1 MDGAQLDEY
10 EVRLKEVFDGFDG
23 SGSGSLCQEELSDL
37 CQALHLEEAAP
48 ALLRE
53 LVQEGN
59 LSDRVPFEQFK
70 DALILVLSTTL
81 GGHPSSEENSQEPD
95 SSEVN
100 PKFVKDGKRYGRRSL
115 PEFGESIE
123 GFAEVSETEPAAPE
137 ENPQNTPTWDGCE
150 PWKTSTQYSEEY
162 EAEGQLRLWNPDDP
176 GTPRGGQPPS
186 PDWLE
191 ERLGA
196 VCEELG
202 VSRHGC
208 ASCRQLISMCEQLG
222 LELQGLDDVFTNL
235 DPDRMMSV
243 QDFISG
249 VLRNGTPP
257 TPSASTPY
265 RQLKRHLSTQPFD
278 ESGRRT
284 ATPSAMTSTIAL
296 RLFSGLDDGS
306 GYTTAERLLDAW
318 QEEGIDNCHEI
329 LQVQGWEQG
338 NGAPTEEQLD
348 PLQALDFSL
357 DGKVNLSELTIALEN
372 ELQITKNGIHQAVLA
387 SFKSEIRH
395 LLERVDREMREKGK
409 LRSDLDKADR
419 LKTQMATEMDEH
431 HLAIERLNDSN
442 LRKLEQEYRDRLS
455 AVKAELT
462 RDRDQIQQQASKQR
476 SELERE
482 VEKVKEEELYLR
494 DRLSL
499 AHKEN
504 MRLEAELL
512 EITEKLVESEN
523 LASKLQSNLD
533 NILQEKFGDLDPGSA
548 EFFLQ
553 EERFKRMRSECEQQC
568 RELQDR
574 IDELQAELEEYSA
587 LGRTSRPSLGLSLT
601 EEFDSKSGVGVES
614 DLGLG
619 LEEGHPFNMSL
630 EAEMLVEQLKDQHQQ
645 DMASVRAE
653 LQSKVSEHEQQ
664 VEELKAGHA
673 QEQRA
678 LEQRCREEVGRVQNQ
693 VHELQSQLE
702 TLEKECER
710 AERLHIEERAEL
722 ERRRGEEK
730 SQAQARASELQVRVE
745 ALESERER
753 GEEERREL
761 ERRHV
766 EEQAR
771 LEETLQEERERKRAE
786 LEERE
791 EELAELFE
799 QEQCSLEK
807 RHLEALE
814 DLTLKH
820 SEERERLTGRL
831 QSLEQEI
838 LEERK
843 KLEGHFNQK
852 IREVEARFSGDQE
865 AISERFRQDISQLEE
880 RYQQELKDLSE
891 RHSEEKAQWEFEK
904 EELLHEGEGER
915 ERLQETLERE
925 KEVASQE
932 LILERDL
939 LEKSH
944 KEEFNNLITKNHQLQ
959 KDLEDIGAVARGKEM
974 ELCELQ
980 NELQERLEAKAELLA
995 QAEDKAQKLDL
1006 LLQQAVEDFEQER
1019 SELQSQLCSLEKKTM
1034 EAWSLLEEGTQEK
1047 QELAAEIRKLET
1059 RIQELE
1065 LETLTFSED
1074 CEEAKKQNVEIF
1086 AKVSHLTERIKELEA
1101 EAEALAGLQMESE
1114 QIEREKI
1121 SSTFRIPE
1129 VEEHVPGEIKVIE
1142 GDGEMPEVA
1151 PLQKKIKQLEKESK
1165 IIPQLQGERDH
1176 AMKERDDCCT
1186 EILELSEKL
1195 QDQGNLRVELQTRL
1209 EAAEAENLK
1218 LRERITELEEAVDTR
1233 KTSVGEQAER
1243 DSEELHLDISRVIE
1257 HTKELED
1264 KTLQVMELQSM
1275 YEECSLD
1282 KSRLREEKLKLEER
1296 VQGLEEEREQRLGDL
1311 EEECARSKTEMSRLA
1326 EENSFLRT
1334 QIGELKKQ
1342 EELLRNQL
1350 QETESSRKKEA
1361 AEVKARTEEK
1371 LQDLNI
1377 QLEAKIQAVSEL
1389 EDSCAESERRNA
1401 ELKNAVSDLQKK
1413 CHKFQEKSQAH
1424 RSEARRLAEENLS
1437 LKREISTLKEDGGF
1451 SQLKLK
1457 DLGDTQEEVL
1467 RKVEQFKKEKMAAL
1481 KAAENLKK
1489 QVLELRSRGQ
1499 QLESENAEL
1508 AQKSGRNA
1516 EDLVELNRRMCEVL
1530 RHHEIRENSRRH
1542 HREELERERAALS
1555 TELSQERSKMAAC
1568 MSTLESELSR
1578 VEEKSRVL
1586 EQEKALLSQ
1595 ELSAMKEKLS
1605 GSSDLKKELLGVVCK
1620 NEKLQKEKETL
1631 SEELNRCVDKVAKIG
1646 VLENQLAQ
1654 LRQDRQA
1661 VEQHAQT
1668 LRSQLSASLDKVH
1681 SLEEAV
1687 QSVNLQMARLKS
1699 DLRVTQQEKEALKQE
1714 VMSLHKQL
1722 QNASDKN
1729 HLSQCCV
1736 NACEDDLRES
1746 QTLTVCLC
1754 LSDQNQVLDLAVQST
1769 GYQNQQK
1776 KLYWD
1781 ELARLVEQ
1789 EQQLLRQENE
1799 RLQKEVQNTKGDLN
1813 HCREKIRQL
1822 EAMILT
1828 LKQQKQQGQSS
1839 LVKAVEQEK
1848 SSLKRELEQ
1857 LHRELLAANC
1867 RVSELSDC
1875 KRDLESLKVENEA
1888 LRSRQARL
1896 ESQTLCEQ
1904 LGGLVPREQLV
1915 QAQHRLLQG
1924 ERRGQHRPE
1933 DLGGRVPDIH
1943 MQQEGDVLLRMEER
1957 MRNVE
1962 QNLRNVKLLLQEKV
1976 SQLKDQLHRNTKADE
1991 MIKDLYVENSQLLK
2005 ALEMTENRQK
2015 VTEKKNYLL
2024 EEKISSLNKI
2034 VRDLSP
2040 SPLTAVP
2047 YHLTRS

>member
-1 MDGAQLDEY
+1 
-10 EVRLKEVFDGFDG
+10 
-23 SGSGSLCQEELSDL
+23 
-37 CQALHLEEAAP
+37 
-48 ALLRE
+48 
-53 LVQEGN
+53 
-59 LSDRVPFEQFK
+59 
-70 DALILVLSTTL
+70 
-81 GGHPSSEENSQEPD
+81 
-95 SSEVN
+95 
-100 PKFVKDGKRYGRRSL
+100 
-115 PEFGESIE
+115 
-123 GFAEVSETEPAAPE
+123 
-137 ENPQNTPTWDGCE
+137 
-150 PWKTSTQYSEEY
+150 
-162 EAEGQLRLWNPDDP
+162 
-176 GTPRGGQPPS
+176 
-186 PDWLE
+186 
-191 ERLGA
+191 
-196 VCEELG
+196 
-202 VSRHGC
+202 
-208 ASCRQLISMCEQLG
+208 MC
-222 LELQGLDDVFTNL
+222 
-235 DPDRMMSV
+235 
-243 QDFISG
+243 
-249 VLRNGTPP
+249 
-257 TPSASTPY
+257 
-265 RQLKRHLSTQPFD
+265 
-278 ESGRRT
+278 
-284 ATPSAMTSTIAL
+284 
-296 RLFSGLDDGS
+296 
-306 GYTTAERLLDAW
+306 
-318 QEEGIDNCHEI
+318 
-329 LQVQGWEQG
+329 
-338 NGAPTEEQLD
+338 
-348 PLQALDFSL
+348 
-357 DGKVNLSELTIALEN
+357 
-372 ELQITKNGIHQAVLA
+372 
-387 SFKSEIRH
+387 
-395 LLERVDREMREKGK
+395 
-409 LRSDLDKADR
+409 
-419 LKTQMATEMDEH
+419 
-431 HLAIERLNDSN
+431 
-442 LRKLEQEYRDRLS
+442 
-455 AVKAELT
+455 
-462 RDRDQIQQQASKQR
+462 
-476 SELERE
+476 
-482 VEKVKEEELYLR
+482 
-494 DRLSL
+494 
-499 AHKEN
+499 
-504 MRLEAELL
+504 
-512 EITEKLVESEN
+512 
-523 LASKLQSNLD
+523 
-533 NILQEKFGDLDPGSA
+533 
-548 EFFLQ
+548 
-553 EERFKRMRSECEQQC
+553 
-568 RELQDR
+568 
-574 IDELQAELEEYSA
+574 
-587 LGRTSRPSLGLSLT
+587 
-601 EEFDSKSGVGVES
+601 
-614 DLGLG
+614 
-619 LEEGHPFNMSL
+619 
-630 EAEMLVEQLKDQHQQ
+630 
-645 DMASVRAE
+645 
-653 LQSKVSEHEQQ
+653 
-664 VEELKAGHA
+664 
-673 QEQRA
+673 
-678 LEQRCREEVGRVQNQ
+678 
-693 VHELQSQLE
+693 
-702 TLEKECER
+702 
-710 AERLHIEERAEL
+710 
-722 ERRRGEEK
+722 
-730 SQAQARASELQVRVE
+730 
-745 ALESERER
+745 
-753 GEEERREL
+753 
-761 ERRHV
+761 
-766 EEQAR
+766 
-771 LEETLQEERERKRAE
+771 
-786 LEERE
+786 
-791 EELAELFE
+791 
-799 QEQCSLEK
+799 
-807 RHLEALE
+807 
-814 DLTLKH
+814 
-820 SEERERLTGRL
+820 
-831 QSLEQEI
+831 
-838 LEERK
+838 RK

-865 AISERFRQDISQLEE
+865 AISERFRQDVSQLEE

-904 EELLHEGEGER
+904 EELLHEGEEEQ
-915 ERLQETLERE
+915 ERLRETLERE

-959 KDLEDIGAVARGKEM
+959 KDLEDLGAVARGKEM

-1034 EAWSLLEEGTQEK
+1034 EVWSLVEEGTLEK

-1065 LETLTFSED
+1065 LEALTLSEG
-1074 CEEAKKQNVEIF
+1074 CEEAKQQNVEMF

-1114 QIEREKI
+1114 QIEREEI
-1121 SSTFRIPE
+1121 SSTSGIPE
-1129 VEEHVPGEIKVIE
+1129 VEEHVPEEIKVIE

-1176 AMKERDDCCT
+1176 AMKERDNCCT

-1218 LRERITELEEAVDTR
+1218 LQERITELEEAVDTR

-1326 EENSFLRT
+1326 EENSLLRT

-1342 EELLRNQL
+1342 EELLRNQR
-1350 QETESSRKKEA
+1350 QETESSRMKEA
-1361 AEVKARTEEK
+1361 AEVKARKEEK

-1389 EDSCAESERRNA
+1389 EDSCAESERKNA

-1489 QVLELRSRGQ
+1489 QVLELQSRGQ

-1530 RHHEIRENSRRH
+1530 RHHEIRENGRRH
-1542 HREELERERAALS
+1542 HRGELERERAALS
-1555 TELSQERSKMAAC
+1555 AELSQERSKMAAC

-1605 GSSDLKKELLGVVCK
+1605 GSSDLKKELLGVVFK

-1631 SEELNRCVDKVAKIG
+1631 SEELNHCVDKTGSAGSGAARSKIG

-1681 SLEEAV
+1681 SLEEAI
-1687 QSVNLQMARLKS
+1687 QSVNLQTARLKS

-1722 QNASDKN
+1722 RNANDK
-1729 HLSQCCV
+1729 
-1736 NACEDDLRES
+1736 
-1746 QTLTVCLC
+1746 
-1754 LSDQNQVLDLAVQST
+1754 NQVLDLAVHST

-1813 HCREKIRQL
+1813 HSREKIRQL

-1857 LHRELLAANC
+1857 LHRELMAANC

-1875 KRDLESLKVENEA
+1875 KRDLESLKTLCEQLGGLVPREQLVQAQHRLLQGERRGQHRPEELGGRVPDINVQQIRQLEAMILTLKQQKQQGQSSLVKAVEQEKSSLKRELEQLHRELMAANCRVSE
-1888 LRSRQARL
+1888 LSDCKRDL
-1896 ESQTLCEQ
+1896 ESLKTLCEQ

-1933 DLGGRVPDIH
+1933 DLGGGVPDINV
-1943 MQQEGDVLLRMEER
+1943 QQEGDVLLRMEER
-1957 MRNVE
+1957 MRYVEQNLRNVKLLLRNVE

-1976 SQLKDQLHRNTKADE
+1976 SQLKDQADE

-2040 SPLTAVP
+2040 SPLTAVRKGLIVWV
-2047 YHLTRS
+2047 HSRLNS

>member
-10 EVRLKEVFDGFDG
+10 EVRLKELFDGFDC
-23 SGSGSLCQEELSDL
+23 SGLGSLCQEELSDL
-37 CQALHLEEAAP
+37 CQALHLEEVAP

-53 LVQEGN
+53 LVQEGSP
-59 LSDRVPFEQFK
+59 SDRVHFEQFK
-70 DALILVLSTTL
+70 DALINVLSTTL
-81 GGHPSSEENSQEPD
+81 GGQPSSEENSQEPD
-95 SSEVN
+95 SSQAN

-137 ENPQNTPTWDGCE
+137 ENPQNTPPRDGCKQ
-150 PWKTSTQYSEEY
+150 WKTSTQHSEEY
-162 EAEGQLRLWNPDDP
+162 EAEGQLRFWNPDDP
-176 GTPRGGQPPS
+176 GTPRSVQPPS
-186 PDWLE
+186 LDWLE

-202 VSRHGC
+202 VSRQGY
-208 ASCRQLISMCEQLG
+208 ASCRQLVSMCEQLG
-222 LELQGLDDVFTNL
+222 LEGLDDVFMNL
-235 DPDRMMSV
+235 DPDGMMSV

-249 VLRNGTPP
+249 VLRNGKHP

-296 RLFSGLDDGS
+296 RLFSGLDDGT
-306 GYTTAERLLDAW
+306 GYTNAERLLDAW

-329 LQVQGWEQG
+329 LQ
-338 NGAPTEEQLD
+338 
-348 PLQALDFSL
+348 ALDFSL
-357 DGKVNLSELTIALEN
+357 DRKVNLSELTIALEN

-395 LLERVDREMREKGK
+395 LLERVDHEMREKGK

-419 LKTQMATEMDEH
+419 LKTQMAAEMDEH
-431 HLAIERLNDSN
+431 HSAIERLGNSN
-442 LRKLEQEYRDRLS
+442 LRKLEQEYRDRLA

-462 RDRDQIQQQASKQR
+462 RERDQIQQQASKQR

-523 LASKLQSNLD
+523 LANKLQSNLD
-533 NILQEKFGDLDPGSA
+533 NILKEKFGDLDPGSA

-614 DLGLG
+614 DPGLG

-645 DMASVRAE
+645 DLASVRAG
-653 LQSKVSEHEQQ
+653 LQSKVSEYEQQ

-673 QEQRA
+673 QEQRE
-678 LEQRCREEVGRVQNQ
+678 LEQRCREEVDRVQNHM
-693 VHELQSQLE
+693 HELQSQLE
-702 TLEKECER
+702 TLEKERER
-710 AERLHIEERAEL
+710 AEQLHIEERTEL
-722 ERRRGEEK
+722 ERRQGEEK

-745 ALESERER
+745 ALESELER
-753 GEEERREL
+753 GEEERRQL
-761 ERRHV
+761 ERRHA
-766 EEQAR
+766 EER
-771 LEETLQEERERKRAE
+771 VWLEERGEKTLQERVQEERKRKRAE

-791 EELAELFE
+791 EELAEEFK
-799 QEQCSLEK
+799 QERGSLEK
-807 RHLEALE
+807 RHLETLE
-814 DLTLKH
+814 ELTLKH
-820 SEERERLTGRL
+820 SEERQRLTCRL

-838 LEERK
+838 LEE
-843 KLEGHFNQK
+843 
-852 IREVEARFSGDQE
+852 
-865 AISERFRQDISQLEE
+865 
-880 RYQQELKDLSE
+880 
-891 RHSEEKAQWEFEK
+891 
-904 EELLHEGEGER
+904 
-915 ERLQETLERE
+915 
-925 KEVASQE
+925 
-932 LILERDL
+932 
-939 LEKSH
+939 
-944 KEEFNNLITKNHQLQ
+944 
-959 KDLEDIGAVARGKEM
+959 
-974 ELCELQ
+974 
-980 NELQERLEAKAELLA
+980 
-995 QAEDKAQKLDL
+995 
-1006 LLQQAVEDFEQER
+1006 
-1019 SELQSQLCSLEKKTM
+1019 
-1034 EAWSLLEEGTQEK
+1034 
-1047 QELAAEIRKLET
+1047 
-1059 RIQELE
+1059 
-1065 LETLTFSED
+1065 
-1074 CEEAKKQNVEIF
+1074 
-1086 AKVSHLTERIKELEA
+1086 
-1101 EAEALAGLQMESE
+1101 
-1114 QIEREKI
+1114 
-1121 SSTFRIPE
+1121 
-1129 VEEHVPGEIKVIE
+1129 
-1142 GDGEMPEVA
+1142 
-1151 PLQKKIKQLEKESK
+1151 
-1165 IIPQLQGERDH
+1165 
-1176 AMKERDDCCT
+1176 
-1186 EILELSEKL
+1186 
-1195 QDQGNLRVELQTRL
+1195 
-1209 EAAEAENLK
+1209 
-1218 LRERITELEEAVDTR
+1218 
-1233 KTSVGEQAER
+1233 
-1243 DSEELHLDISRVIE
+1243 
-1257 HTKELED
+1257 
-1264 KTLQVMELQSM
+1264 
-1275 YEECSLD
+1275 
-1282 KSRLREEKLKLEER
+1282 
-1296 VQGLEEEREQRLGDL
+1296 
-1311 EEECARSKTEMSRLA
+1311 
-1326 EENSFLRT
+1326 
-1334 QIGELKKQ
+1334 
-1342 EELLRNQL
+1342 
-1350 QETESSRKKEA
+1350 
-1361 AEVKARTEEK
+1361 
-1371 LQDLNI
+1371 
-1377 QLEAKIQAVSEL
+1377 
-1389 EDSCAESERRNA
+1389 
-1401 ELKNAVSDLQKK
+1401 
-1413 CHKFQEKSQAH
+1413 

-1457 DLGDTQEEVL
+1457 DLGETQEEVL
-1467 RKVEQFKKEKMAAL
+1467 RKVEQFKKEKMAAV
-1481 KAAENLKK
+1481 KAAENFKK
-1489 QVLELRSRGQ
+1489 QVLELRSRAQ

-1508 AQKSGRNA
+1508 AQKSGQNA
-1516 EDLVELNRRMCEVL
+1516 KDLVELNRRMCEVL
-1530 RHHEIRENSRRH
+1530 RRHENRENGRRH
-1542 HREELERERAALS
+1542 QRGELERERAALS
-1555 TELSQERSKMAAC
+1555 AELSQERSKMAAC
-1568 MSTLESELSR
+1568 MSTLESELCR
-1578 VEEKSRVL
+1578 VEERSRVL
-1586 EQEKALLSQ
+1586 EQEKAVLSQ
-1595 ELSAMKEKLS
+1595 ELSAVKEKLS
-1605 GSSDLKKELLGVVCK
+1605 GSSDLKKELLSVVCK
-1620 NEKLQKEKETL
+1620 NEKLQKEKEAL

-1722 QNASDKN
+1722 QNANDK
-1729 HLSQCCV
+1729 
-1736 NACEDDLRES
+1736 
-1746 QTLTVCLC
+1746 
-1754 LSDQNQVLDLAVQST
+1754 NQVLDLAVHST

-1813 HCREKIRQL
+1813 HSREKIRQL

-1857 LHRELLAANC
+1857 LHRELLAANR

-1875 KRDLESLKVENEA
+1875 ERELESLKVENET

-1896 ESQTLCEQ
+1896 ESQVLETLCEQ

-1915 QAQHRLLQG
+1915 QAQHRLLHG

-1933 DLGGRVPDIH
+1933 DLGGRAPDINA
-1943 MQQEGDVLLRMEER
+1943 QQEGDVLLRMEER

-1991 MIKDLYVENSQLLK
+1991 MIKDLYVENAQLLK

-2047 YHLTRS
+2047 YHFTRS

>member
-10 EVRLKEVFDGFDG
+10 EVRLKELFDGFDC
-23 SGSGSLCQEELSDL
+23 SGLGSLCQEELSDL
-37 CQALHLEEAAP
+37 CQALHLEEVAP

-53 LVQEGN
+53 LVQEGSP
-59 LSDRVPFEQFK
+59 SDRVHFEQFK
-70 DALILVLSTTL
+70 DALINVLSTTL
-81 GGHPSSEENSQEPD
+81 GGQPSSEENSQEPD
-95 SSEVN
+95 SSQAN

-137 ENPQNTPTWDGCE
+137 ENPQNTPPRDGCKQ
-150 PWKTSTQYSEEY
+150 WKTSTQHSEEY
-162 EAEGQLRLWNPDDP
+162 EAEGQLRFWNPDDP
-176 GTPRGGQPPS
+176 GTPRSVQPPS
-186 PDWLE
+186 LDWLE

-202 VSRHGC
+202 VSRQGY
-208 ASCRQLISMCEQLG
+208 ASCRQLVSMCEQLG
-222 LELQGLDDVFTNL
+222 LEGLDDVFMNL
-235 DPDRMMSV
+235 DPDGMMSV

-249 VLRNGTPP
+249 VLRNGKHP

-296 RLFSGLDDGS
+296 RLFSGLDDGT
-306 GYTTAERLLDAW
+306 GYTNAERLLDAW

-329 LQVQGWEQG
+329 LQ
-338 NGAPTEEQLD
+338 
-348 PLQALDFSL
+348 ALDFSL
-357 DGKVNLSELTIALEN
+357 DRKVNLSELTIALEN

-395 LLERVDREMREKGK
+395 LLERVDHEMREKGK

-419 LKTQMATEMDEH
+419 LKTQMAAEMDEH
-431 HLAIERLNDSN
+431 HSAIERLGNSN
-442 LRKLEQEYRDRLS
+442 LRKLEQEYRDRLA

-462 RDRDQIQQQASKQR
+462 RERDQIQQQASKQR

-523 LASKLQSNLD
+523 LANKLQSNLD
-533 NILQEKFGDLDPGSA
+533 NILKEKFGDLDPGSA

-614 DLGLG
+614 DPGLG

-645 DMASVRAE
+645 DLASVRAG
-653 LQSKVSEHEQQ
+653 LQSKVSEYEQQ

-673 QEQRA
+673 QEQRE
-678 LEQRCREEVGRVQNQ
+678 LEQRCREEVDRVQNHM
-693 VHELQSQLE
+693 HELQSQLE
-702 TLEKECER
+702 TLEKERER
-710 AERLHIEERAEL
+710 AEQLHIEERTEL
-722 ERRRGEEK
+722 ERRQGEEK

-745 ALESERER
+745 ALESELER
-753 GEEERREL
+753 GEEERRQL
-761 ERRHV
+761 ERRHA
-766 EEQAR
+766 EER
-771 LEETLQEERERKRAE
+771 VWLEERGEKTLQERVQEERKRKRAE

-791 EELAELFE
+791 EELAEEFK
-799 QEQCSLEK
+799 QERGSLEK
-807 RHLEALE
+807 RHLETLE
-814 DLTLKH
+814 ELTLKH
-820 SEERERLTGRL
+820 SEERQRLTCRL

-865 AISERFRQDISQLEE
+865 AVSERFRQDIAQLEE
-880 RYQQELKDLSE
+880 RYQRELKDLSE
-891 RHSEEKAQWEFEK
+891 QHSEEKAQWEFEK
-904 EELLHEGEGER
+904 EELIHEGEGEL
-915 ERLQETLERE
+915 ERLWEALERE

-944 KEEFNNLITKNHQLQ
+944 KEELNNLITKNHQLQ
-959 KDLEDIGAVARGKEM
+959 KDLEDLGAVARGKET
-974 ELCELQ
+974 ELCEQVSELQ
-980 NELQERLEAKAELLA
+980 NELREQLEAKAELLA
-995 QAEDKAQKLDL
+995 QAEDKAQKLDR
-1006 LLQQAVEDFEQER
+1006 LLQQAVGDFEQER

-1034 EAWSLLEEGTQEK
+1034 EAWALVEEGLQEK
-1047 QELAAEIRKLET
+1047 QELATEIRKLET

-1065 LETLTFSED
+1065 LEALTLSEGY
-1074 CEEAKKQNVEIF
+1074 EEAKKQNVEVF
-1086 AKVSHLTERIKELEA
+1086 AKVSYLTERIKELEG
-1101 EAEALAGLQMESE
+1101 EAEALAGLQRESE
-1114 QIEREKI
+1114 QIEREEI
-1121 SSTFRIPE
+1121 SSTFRIPDGTVVQ
-1129 VEEHVPGEIKVIE
+1129 VEEQVPGEIKVTE

-1151 PLQKKIKQLEKESK
+1151 SLKKMIRDLEKETK
-1165 IIPQLQGERDH
+1165 VIPQLQEERDQ
-1176 AMKERDDCCT
+1176 AVKERDDCCT
-1186 EILELSEKL
+1186 EVLELSEKL

-1209 EAAEAENLK
+1209 EASEAENLK
-1218 LRERITELEEAVDTR
+1218 LLERITELDEAVEGEDTR

-1243 DSEELHLDISRVIE
+1243 NNEELHLDISRMTE

-1264 KTLQVMELQSM
+1264 KTMQVMELQSM
-1275 YEECSLD
+1275 YEECCLD

-1296 VQGLEEEREQRLGDL
+1296 VLSLEEEREQRLGDL
-1311 EEECARSKTEMSRLA
+1311 EEECARSKTEMSRLV
-1326 EENSFLRT
+1326 EENSFLYT
-1334 QIGELKKQ
+1334 QIRELKK
-1342 EELLRNQL
+1342 EEEMLRSQH

-1361 AEVKARTEEK
+1361 AEVKARKEEM

-1377 QLEAKIQAVSEL
+1377 QLEAKIQAVSKL
-1389 EDSCAESERRNA
+1389 EDRCVEFERDNA
-1401 ELKNAVSDLQKK
+1401 ELKNTVSDLQEK

-1457 DLGDTQEEVL
+1457 DLGETQEEVL
-1467 RKVEQFKKEKMAAL
+1467 RKVEQFKKEKMAAV
-1481 KAAENLKK
+1481 KAAENFKK
-1489 QVLELRSRGQ
+1489 QVLELRSRAQ

-1508 AQKSGRNA
+1508 AQKSGQNA
-1516 EDLVELNRRMCEVL
+1516 KDLVELNRRMCEVL
-1530 RHHEIRENSRRH
+1530 RRHENRENGRRH
-1542 HREELERERAALS
+1542 QRGELERERAALS
-1555 TELSQERSKMAAC
+1555 AELSQERSKMAAC
-1568 MSTLESELSR
+1568 MSTLESELCR
-1578 VEEKSRVL
+1578 VEERSRVL
-1586 EQEKALLSQ
+1586 EQEKAVLSQ
-1595 ELSAMKEKLS
+1595 ELSAVKEKLS
-1605 GSSDLKKELLGVVCK
+1605 GSSDLKKELLSVVCK
-1620 NEKLQKEKETL
+1620 NEKLQKEKEAL

-1722 QNASDKN
+1722 QNANDK
-1729 HLSQCCV
+1729 
-1736 NACEDDLRES
+1736 
-1746 QTLTVCLC
+1746 
-1754 LSDQNQVLDLAVQST
+1754 NQVLDLAVHST

-1813 HCREKIRQL
+1813 HSREKIRQL

-1857 LHRELLAANC
+1857 LHRELLAANR

-1875 KRDLESLKVENEA
+1875 ERELESLKVENET

-1915 QAQHRLLQG
+1915 QAQHRLLHG

-1933 DLGGRVPDIH
+1933 DLGGRAPDINA
-1943 MQQEGDVLLRMEER
+1943 QQEGDVLLRMEER

-1991 MIKDLYVENSQLLK
+1991 MIKDLYVENAQLLK

-2047 YHLTRS
+2047 YHFTRS

>member
-1 MDGAQLDEY
+1 MVVLCYGMDGAQLDEY

-59 LSDRVPFEQFK
+59 PSDRVPFEQFK

-95 SSEVN
+95 SSEAN

-123 GFAEVSETEPAAPE
+123 GFAEVSETEPVAPE

-222 LELQGLDDVFTNL
+222 LEGLDDVFTNL
-235 DPDRMMSV
+235 NPDRMMSV

-284 ATPSAMTSTIAL
+284 ATPSVMTSTIAL

-329 LQVQGWEQG
+329 
-338 NGAPTEEQLD
+338 
-348 PLQALDFSL
+348 LQALDFSL

-442 LRKLEQEYRDRLS
+442 LRKLEQEYRDRLA

-614 DLGLG
+614 DPGLG

-722 ERRRGEEK
+722 ERVRGEEK
-730 SQAQARASELQVRVE
+730 SQAQAKASELQVRVE
-745 ALESERER
+745 ALESECER

-761 ERRHV
+761 ERRHA

-771 LEETLQEERERKRAE
+771 LEETLQERVQEERERKRVE

-799 QEQCSLEK
+799 QERCSLEK

-843 KLEGHFNQK
+843 KLEGNFNQK
-852 IREVEARFSGDQE
+852 IREAEARFSGDQE

-915 ERLQETLERE
+915 ERLRETLERE

-1034 EAWSLLEEGTQEK
+1034 EAWSLVEEGTQEK

-1065 LETLTFSED
+1065 LEALTLSEG
-1074 CEEAKKQNVEIF
+1074 CEEAKKQNVEMF

-1114 QIEREKI
+1114 QIEREEI

-1176 AMKERDDCCT
+1176 AMKVRDDCCT

-1218 LRERITELEEAVDTR
+1218 LQERITELEEAVNTR

-1257 HTKELED
+1257 RTKEMED

-1296 VQGLEEEREQRLGDL
+1296 VQVLEEEREQRLGDL

-1326 EENSFLRT
+1326 EENSFLRI

-1361 AEVKARTEEK
+1361 AEVKARKEEK

-1389 EDSCAESERRNA
+1389 EDSCAESERKNA

-1424 RSEARRLAEENLS
+1424 RSEARRLVEENLS

-1530 RHHEIRENSRRH
+1530 RHHEIRENGRRH
-1542 HREELERERAALS
+1542 HRGELERERAALS

-1605 GSSDLKKELLGVVCK
+1605 GSGDLKKELLGVVCK

-1722 QNASDKN
+1722 QNVNDK
-1729 HLSQCCV
+1729 
-1736 NACEDDLRES
+1736 
-1746 QTLTVCLC
+1746 
-1754 LSDQNQVLDLAVQST
+1754 NQVLDLAVHST

-1875 KRDLESLKVENEA
+1875 ERDLESLKVENEA

-1933 DLGGRVPDIH
+1933 DLGGRVPDIN

>member
-1 MDGAQLDEY
+1 MVVLCYGMDGAQLDEY

-59 LSDRVPFEQFK
+59 PSDRVPFEQFK

-95 SSEVN
+95 SSEAN

-123 GFAEVSETEPAAPE
+123 GFAEVSETEPVAPE

-235 DPDRMMSV
+235 NPDRMMSV

-284 ATPSAMTSTIAL
+284 ATPSVMTSTIAL

-329 LQVQGWEQG
+329 
-338 NGAPTEEQLD
+338 
-348 PLQALDFSL
+348 LQALDFSL

-442 LRKLEQEYRDRLS
+442 LRKLEQEYRDRLA

-614 DLGLG
+614 DPGLG

-722 ERRRGEEK
+722 ERVRGEEK
-730 SQAQARASELQVRVE
+730 SQAQAKASELQVRVE
-745 ALESERER
+745 ALESECER

-761 ERRHV
+761 ERRHA

-771 LEETLQEERERKRAE
+771 LEETLQERVQEERERKRVE

-799 QEQCSLEK
+799 QERCSLEK

-838 LEERK
+838 LEER
-843 KLEGHFNQK
+843 
-852 IREVEARFSGDQE
+852 
-865 AISERFRQDISQLEE
+865 
-880 RYQQELKDLSE
+880 
-891 RHSEEKAQWEFEK
+891 
-904 EELLHEGEGER
+904 
-915 ERLQETLERE
+915 
-925 KEVASQE
+925 
-932 LILERDL
+932 
-939 LEKSH
+939 
-944 KEEFNNLITKNHQLQ
+944 
-959 KDLEDIGAVARGKEM
+959 
-974 ELCELQ
+974 
-980 NELQERLEAKAELLA
+980 
-995 QAEDKAQKLDL
+995 
-1006 LLQQAVEDFEQER
+1006 
-1019 SELQSQLCSLEKKTM
+1019 
-1034 EAWSLLEEGTQEK
+1034 
-1047 QELAAEIRKLET
+1047 
-1059 RIQELE
+1059 
-1065 LETLTFSED
+1065 
-1074 CEEAKKQNVEIF
+1074 
-1086 AKVSHLTERIKELEA
+1086 
-1101 EAEALAGLQMESE
+1101 
-1114 QIEREKI
+1114 
-1121 SSTFRIPE
+1121 
-1129 VEEHVPGEIKVIE
+1129 
-1142 GDGEMPEVA
+1142 
-1151 PLQKKIKQLEKESK
+1151 
-1165 IIPQLQGERDH
+1165 
-1176 AMKERDDCCT
+1176 
-1186 EILELSEKL
+1186 
-1195 QDQGNLRVELQTRL
+1195 
-1209 EAAEAENLK
+1209 
-1218 LRERITELEEAVDTR
+1218 
-1233 KTSVGEQAER
+1233 
-1243 DSEELHLDISRVIE
+1243 
-1257 HTKELED
+1257 
-1264 KTLQVMELQSM
+1264 
-1275 YEECSLD
+1275 
-1282 KSRLREEKLKLEER
+1282 
-1296 VQGLEEEREQRLGDL
+1296 
-1311 EEECARSKTEMSRLA
+1311 
-1326 EENSFLRT
+1326 
-1334 QIGELKKQ
+1334 
-1342 EELLRNQL
+1342 
-1350 QETESSRKKEA
+1350 
-1361 AEVKARTEEK
+1361 
-1371 LQDLNI
+1371 
-1377 QLEAKIQAVSEL
+1377 
-1389 EDSCAESERRNA
+1389 
-1401 ELKNAVSDLQKK
+1401 
-1413 CHKFQEKSQAH
+1413 
-1424 RSEARRLAEENLS
+1424 SEARRLVEENLS

-1530 RHHEIRENSRRH
+1530 RHHEIRENGRRH
-1542 HREELERERAALS
+1542 HRGELERERAALS

-1605 GSSDLKKELLGVVCK
+1605 GSGDLKKELLGVVCK

-1722 QNASDKN
+1722 QNVNDK
-1729 HLSQCCV
+1729 
-1736 NACEDDLRES
+1736 
-1746 QTLTVCLC
+1746 
-1754 LSDQNQVLDLAVQST
+1754 NQVLDLAVHST

-1875 KRDLESLKVENEA
+1875 ERDLESLKVENEA

-1933 DLGGRVPDIH
+1933 DLGGRVPDIN

>member
-1 MDGAQLDEY
+1 MPWLCSRGACVFPYSDPSLLFSLPLSLSVRAVLCYGMDGAQLDEY

-37 CQALHLEEAAP
+37 CQALHLEEAAT

-53 LVQEGN
+53 LVQEGSP
-59 LSDRVPFEQFK
+59 SDRVHFEQFK

-95 SSEVN
+95 SSEAN

-123 GFAEVSETEPAAPE
+123 GFAEVSETEAVAPE
-137 ENPQNTPTWDGCE
+137 ENPQNTPPRDGCE
-150 PWKTSTQYSEEY
+150 PWKTSTQCSEEY
-162 EAEGQLRLWNPDDP
+162 EAEGQLRFCNPDDP

-186 PDWLE
+186 LDWLE

-202 VSRHGC
+202 VSRHGY

-222 LELQGLDDVFTNL
+222 LEGPDDVFTNL

-243 QDFISG
+243 QDFVSG
-249 VLRNGTPP
+249 VLRNGKPP

-306 GYTTAERLLDAW
+306 GYTSAERLLDAW

-329 LQVQGWEQG
+329 LQ
-338 NGAPTEEQLD
+338 
-348 PLQALDFSL
+348 ALDFSL
-357 DGKVNLSELTIALEN
+357 DRKVNLSELTIALEN

-431 HLAIERLNDSN
+431 HSAIERLNDSN
-442 LRKLEQEYRDRLS
+442 LRKLEQEYRDRLA

-512 EITEKLVESEN
+512 EVTEKLVESEN

-614 DLGLG
+614 DPGLG

-678 LEQRCREEVGRVQNQ
+678 LEQRCREEVSRVQNH

-702 TLEKECER
+702 TLEEER
-710 AERLHIEERAEL
+710 ERVERLHIEERAEL
-722 ERRRGEEK
+722 ERRQGEEK

-761 ERRHV
+761 ERRHA
-766 EEQAR
+766 EERAR
-771 LEETLQEERERKRAE
+771 LEETLQERVQEERERKRAE

-799 QEQCSLEK
+799 QERCSQEK

-820 SEERERLTGRL
+820 SKERQRLTGRL

-865 AISERFRQDISQLEE
+865 AISERFRQDVSQLEE

-915 ERLQETLERE
+915 ERLRETLERE
-925 KEVASQE
+925 KEVASQD

-944 KEEFNNLITKNHQLQ
+944 KEEFTNLIAKNHQLQ
-959 KDLEDIGAVARGKEM
+959 KDLEDLRAVAQGKEM

-1006 LLQQAVEDFEQER
+1006 LLQQAVDDFEQER

-1034 EAWSLLEEGTQEK
+1034 EAWSLVEEGTQKK
-1047 QELAAEIRKLET
+1047 QELAAEVRKLET

-1065 LETLTFSED
+1065 LEALTLSEGY
-1074 CEEAKKQNVEIF
+1074 EEAKKQNVEMF

-1114 QIEREKI
+1114 QIEREEI

-1129 VEEHVPGEIKVIE
+1129 VEEHVPGEFKVIE
-1142 GDGEMPEVA
+1142 GDGEMPEFA
-1151 PLQKKIKQLEKESK
+1151 PLQKQIKRLEKENK

-1186 EILELSEKL
+1186 EILKLSEKL

-1218 LRERITELEEAVDTR
+1218 LQERITELEEAVDTR

-1257 HTKELED
+1257 RTKELED

-1311 EEECARSKTEMSRLA
+1311 EEECARSKTEMSTLA

-1334 QIGELKKQ
+1334 QIRELKKQ
-1342 EELLRNQL
+1342 EEQLRNQH
-1350 QETESSRKKEA
+1350 QETENSRMKEV
-1361 AEVKARTEEK
+1361 AEVKARKEET
-1371 LQDLNI
+1371 LQELNV

-1389 EDSCAESERRNA
+1389 EDSCAESERKNA

-1489 QVLELRSRGQ
+1489 QVLELRARGQ

-1508 AQKSGRNA
+1508 AEKSGRNA

-1530 RHHEIRENSRRH
+1530 RHHENRENGRRH
-1542 HREELERERAALS
+1542 HRGELERERAALS
-1555 TELSQERSKMAAC
+1555 AELSQERSKMAAC

-1578 VEEKSRVL
+1578 VEEKTRVL

-1620 NEKLQKEKETL
+1620 NEKLQKEKEAL

-1681 SLEEAV
+1681 SLEEAI
-1687 QSVNLQMARLKS
+1687 QSVNLQVARLKS

-1722 QNASDKN
+1722 QNANDK
-1729 HLSQCCV
+1729 
-1736 NACEDDLRES
+1736 
-1746 QTLTVCLC
+1746 
-1754 LSDQNQVLDLAVQST
+1754 NQVLDLAVHST

-1813 HCREKIRQL
+1813 HSREKIRQL

-1839 LVKAVEQEK
+1839 LVKVVEQEK

-1857 LHRELLAANC
+1857 LHRELLAAKC

-1875 KRDLESLKVENEA
+1875 ERDLESLKVENEA

-1933 DLGGRVPDIH
+1933 DLGGRVPDINV
-1943 MQQEGDVLLRMEER
+1943 QQEGDVLLRMEER

-2047 YHLTRS
+2047 YHFTRS

>member
-1 MDGAQLDEY
+1 MVVLCYGMDGAQLDEY

-838 LEERK
+838 LEER
-843 KLEGHFNQK
+843 
-852 IREVEARFSGDQE
+852 
-865 AISERFRQDISQLEE
+865 
-880 RYQQELKDLSE
+880 
-891 RHSEEKAQWEFEK
+891 
-904 EELLHEGEGER
+904 
-915 ERLQETLERE
+915 
-925 KEVASQE
+925 
-932 LILERDL
+932 
-939 LEKSH
+939 
-944 KEEFNNLITKNHQLQ
+944 
-959 KDLEDIGAVARGKEM
+959 
-974 ELCELQ
+974 
-980 NELQERLEAKAELLA
+980 
-995 QAEDKAQKLDL
+995 
-1006 LLQQAVEDFEQER
+1006 
-1019 SELQSQLCSLEKKTM
+1019 
-1034 EAWSLLEEGTQEK
+1034 
-1047 QELAAEIRKLET
+1047 
-1059 RIQELE
+1059 
-1065 LETLTFSED
+1065 
-1074 CEEAKKQNVEIF
+1074 
-1086 AKVSHLTERIKELEA
+1086 
-1101 EAEALAGLQMESE
+1101 
-1114 QIEREKI
+1114 
-1121 SSTFRIPE
+1121 
-1129 VEEHVPGEIKVIE
+1129 
-1142 GDGEMPEVA
+1142 
-1151 PLQKKIKQLEKESK
+1151 
-1165 IIPQLQGERDH
+1165 
-1176 AMKERDDCCT
+1176 
-1186 EILELSEKL
+1186 
-1195 QDQGNLRVELQTRL
+1195 
-1209 EAAEAENLK
+1209 
-1218 LRERITELEEAVDTR
+1218 
-1233 KTSVGEQAER
+1233 
-1243 DSEELHLDISRVIE
+1243 
-1257 HTKELED
+1257 
-1264 KTLQVMELQSM
+1264 
-1275 YEECSLD
+1275 
-1282 KSRLREEKLKLEER
+1282 
-1296 VQGLEEEREQRLGDL
+1296 
-1311 EEECARSKTEMSRLA
+1311 
-1326 EENSFLRT
+1326 
-1334 QIGELKKQ
+1334 
-1342 EELLRNQL
+1342 
-1350 QETESSRKKEA
+1350 
-1361 AEVKARTEEK
+1361 
-1371 LQDLNI
+1371 
-1377 QLEAKIQAVSEL
+1377 
-1389 EDSCAESERRNA
+1389 
-1401 ELKNAVSDLQKK
+1401 
-1413 CHKFQEKSQAH
+1413 
-1424 RSEARRLAEENLS
+1424 SEARRLAEENLS

>member
-1 MDGAQLDEY
+1 MA
-10 EVRLKEVFDGFDG
+10 
-23 SGSGSLCQEELSDL
+23 SGVG
-37 CQALHLEEAAP
+37 
-48 ALLRE
+48 
-53 LVQEGN
+53 
-59 LSDRVPFEQFK
+59 
-70 DALILVLSTTL
+70 
-81 GGHPSSEENSQEPD
+81 
-95 SSEVN
+95 
-100 PKFVKDGKRYGRRSL
+100 
-115 PEFGESIE
+115 
-123 GFAEVSETEPAAPE
+123 
-137 ENPQNTPTWDGCE
+137 
-150 PWKTSTQYSEEY
+150 
-162 EAEGQLRLWNPDDP
+162 GQLRLWNPDDP

-222 LELQGLDDVFTNL
+222 LEGLDDVFTNL

-329 LQVQGWEQG
+329 LQ
-338 NGAPTEEQLD
+338 
-348 PLQALDFSL
+348 ALDFSL

-431 HLAIERLNDSN
+431 HSAIERLNDSN

-678 LEQRCREEVGRVQNQ
+678 LEQRCREEVGRVQNH

-710 AERLHIEERAEL
+710 AEQLHIEERAEL
-722 ERRRGEEK
+722 EQRRGEEK
-730 SQAQARASELQVRVE
+730 SQAQARASELQARVE

-766 EEQAR
+766 EERAR
-771 LEETLQEERERKRAE
+771 LEETLQERVQAERERKRAE

-799 QEQCSLEK
+799 QERCSLEK

-843 KLEGHFNQK
+843 KLEGNFNQK

-865 AISERFRQDISQLEE
+865 AISERFRQDVSQLEE
-880 RYQQELKDLSE
+880 QYQQELKDLLE

-915 ERLQETLERE
+915 ERLRETLERE

-1065 LETLTFSED
+1065 LEALTFSEG
-1074 CEEAKKQNVEIF
+1074 CEEAKKQNVEMF
-1086 AKVSHLTERIKELEA
+1086 AKVLHLTERIKELEA

-1218 LRERITELEEAVDTR
+1218 LRERISELEEAVDTR

-1296 VQGLEEEREQRLGDL
+1296 VQGLEEDREQRLGDL
-1311 EEECARSKTEMSRLA
+1311 EEECDRSKTEMSRLA

-1342 EELLRNQL
+1342 EELLRNQH

-1361 AEVKARTEEK
+1361 AEVKARKEEK

-1389 EDSCAESERRNA
+1389 EDSCAESERKNA

-1424 RSEARRLAEENLS
+1424 RSEARRLVEENLS

-1467 RKVEQFKKEKMAAL
+1467 RKVEQFKKEKMVAL

-1530 RHHEIRENSRRH
+1530 RHHEIRENGRRH
-1542 HREELERERAALS
+1542 HRGELERERAALS
-1555 TELSQERSKMAAC
+1555 AELSQERSKMAAC

-1605 GSSDLKKELLGVVCK
+1605 GSRDLKKELLGVVCK

-1681 SLEEAV
+1681 SLEEAI

-1722 QNASDKN
+1722 QNANDK
-1729 HLSQCCV
+1729 
-1736 NACEDDLRES
+1736 
-1746 QTLTVCLC
+1746 
-1754 LSDQNQVLDLAVQST
+1754 NQVLDLAVHST

-1813 HCREKIRQL
+1813 HSREKIRQL

-1875 KRDLESLKVENEA
+1875 ERDLESLKVENEA

-1924 ERRGQHRPE
+1924 ERHGQHRPE
-1933 DLGGRVPDIH
+1933 DLGGRVPDIN

-2047 YHLTRS
+2047 YHFTRS